1 MAILKHGANKMSVWK
16 NNPELMARLTTA
28 QNHEANINQDIM
40 TFCAFYDTKE
50 ELERHVEHY
59 EERAANYV
67 APKKRKRRA

>member
-1 MAILKHGANKMSVWK
+1 MSVWK

-40 TFCAFYDTKE
+40 TFCAFFTTVE
-50 ELERHVEHY
+50 QLERHVEHY

-67 APKKRKRRA
+67 PLKKRRRA